1 MAMPCRCAFVLLGL
15 LTLSTASRAATGP
28 WLLRVEAGTTDYSK
42 QTFSGYSLG
51 HTELSLDGGKG
62 FGIAGEYRFSP
73 RTGVELSLSSID
85 LDADWRQ
92 TEIRLVST
100 NPTVLREVTVASD
113 SGSFSLRP
121 LAVTFL
127 LHPLRHNWLDF
138 YVGPQLAW
146 VEFQMGLHGPPDREA
161 ELAFGGKLGLDLAL
175 GNSPW
180 SAGVAYRFLETQHEG
195 IERDQYTGIGIH
207 LVSAVLSY
215 RVGRAGT

>member
-1 MAMPCRCAFVLLGL
+1 MAMPCRCLFVLLGL
-15 LTLSTASRAATGP
+15 LALSTASPAATGP

-42 QTFSGYSLG
+42 QTFSAYSFG
-51 HTELSLDGGKG
+51 HTELSLDGGSG
-62 FGIAGEYRFSP
+62 FGIAGEYRLSP
-73 RTGVELSLSSID
+73 RAGIELSLSSID

-92 TEIRLVST
+92 AEIRLVST
-100 NPTVLREVTVASD
+100 NPTVLRAVTIASD

-127 LHPLRHNWLDF
+127 LHPLRENRLDF

-146 VEFQMGLHGPPDREA
+146 VEFDMGLQGPPNREG

-180 SAGVAYRFLETQHEG
+180 SAGVVYKFLDIQHEG
-195 IERDQYTGIGIH
+195 VERDQYTGIGIN

-215 RVGRAGT
+215 RVGR